1 LRKLGW
7 ETRKTNHALRAY
19 SGSQVAIK
27 YGIYDA
33 QAWLRHSTV
42 KVTEDSYSQYVKDF
56 KPANLDDIPARWA
69 TLERPEPQLRVLPQ
83 PA

>member
-1 LRKLGW
+1 M
-7 ETRKTNHALRAY
+7 
-19 SGSQVAIK
+19 K

-83 PA
+83 FA